1 MIRVLHGYDEFSA
14 SEAYARIVETIGP
27 PDVRGPNT
35 SLFDGKA
42 IKLGEVIAAAS
53 AIPFLADR
61 RLVTVRGLL
70 GRLQAKDTSLGDEW
84 DSLASRLEGIPPTT
98 ELVFFDIPE
107 TNKHEL
113 KRGGRALMAVGP
125 RAEVR
130 EFQPPR
136 GPALE
141 GWIRERFAGAGAK
154 VQADAATRLAW
165 LAGGNLRLLDQ
176 EVQKLALHAG
186 GRPVTRQDVDLL
198 VPESREESIF
208 AAVDAILERRPG
220 VAMKLMYSLLA
231 SGETATNLLN
241 MLARQVRL
249 TLLAREM
256 WERSLPPDEIGKRA
270 GIKAGFP
277 LEKTL
282 RQAERFG
289 IPYLSAVHHRLLDAD
304 LAIKTGE
311 LDERLAVEILVAR
324 LSAA

>member
-1 MIRVLHGYDEFSA
+1 MIRVLHGNDEYSA

-35 SLFDGKA
+35 SVFEGKT
-42 IKLGEVIAAAS
+42 IRLGGVVAAAR
-53 AIPFLADR
+53 AVPFLADR

-70 GRLQAKDTSLGDEW
+70 GRLQANDKSLGDEW
-84 DSLASRLEGIPPTT
+84 DTLESQLEGIPPTT

-107 TNKHEL
+107 KKEQEL
-113 KRGGRALMAVGP
+113 KRGGRALKAVGA

-141 GWIRERFAGAGAK
+141 GWIRERFAAVRA
-154 VQADAATRLAW
+154 QAQGDAVARLAW
-165 LAGGNLRLLDQ
+165 LSGGNLRLLDQ
-176 EVQKLALHAG
+176 EVRKLALHAD
-186 GRPVTRQDVDLL
+186 GRPVSRQDVDLL

-220 VAMKLMYSLLA
+220 VAMKLLYSLLA
-231 SGETATNLLN
+231 SGESTATVLN
-241 MLARQVRL
+241 MIARQVRL
-249 TLLAREM
+249 TLLARDM
-256 WERSLPPDEIGKRA
+256 WERSVPTDEIGKRA
-270 GIKAGFP
+270 GIKAGFA

-282 RQAERFG
+282 RQAERFSTG
-289 IPYLSAVHHRLLDAD
+289 YLSSVHHRLLDAD

>member
-1 MIRVLHGYDEFSA
+1 MIRVLHGNDEFSA

-35 SLFDGKA
+35 SVFDGKV
-42 IKLGEVIAAAS
+42 IKLGEVVAAAS
-53 AIPFLADR
+53 AVPFLADR

-70 GRLQAKDTSLGDEW
+70 ARLDENDKTLSDEW
-84 DSLASRLEGIPPTT
+84 DSLPARVQDLPATT
-98 ELVFFDIPE
+98 ELVFLE
-107 TNKHEL
+107 TQAL
-113 KRGGRALMAVGP
+113 KRGGRGLRVAGT
-125 RAEVR
+125 RAETH
-130 EFQPPR
+130 EFQAPR

-141 GWIRERFAGAGAK
+141 SWIRERFTANRA
-154 VQADAATRLAW
+154 QAQGDAIARLAW
-165 LAGGNLRLLDQ
+165 LSGGNLRLLDQ
-176 EVQKLALHAG
+176 EVRKLALHAS
-186 GRPVTRQDVDLL
+186 GRPVSRQDVDLL

-220 VAMKLMYSLLA
+220 VAMKLLYSLLA
-231 SGETATNLLN
+231 GGETPPNLLS

-249 TLLAREM
+249 ALLARDM
-256 WERSLPPDEIGKRA
+256 WERSVPPDEIGKRA

-282 RQAERFG
+282 RQAERFSTD
-289 IPYLSAVHHRLLDAD
+289 YLSAVHHRLLDAD

-311 LDERLAVEILVAR
+311 LDERLAIEILVAR